1 MMIAAHYIQ
10 LFTKPDFLKKKK
22 KKKKWRPEFGLIW
35 TKSGL
40 KLGFLPF
47 SQVWFIIFP

>member
-1 MMIAAHYIQ
+1 MEKNKKKKI
-10 LFTKPDFLKKKK
+10 KKKKKKK

-40 KLGFLPF
+40 KLGFLLF